1 MMCTFWKISYLF
13 MLHSKYSNKLTFE
26 NFDVCHHPHDV
37 SYKISKVS
45 LLTNLVPIGWLRLV
59 GSLKLWVSFAENCL
73 FYRALL
79 QKRPLILR
87 SLLVIATLYNRHT
100 QHIYTHTH
108 AQTHKHTHTHTHTH
122 KSRAHTHTHTLSLSL
137 THKRTNTHTH
147 THIHTHTHTN
157 AHTHKRTHSHT
168 DTHTLSLFNC
178 PPSLSLSLSVCVSL
192 FLFLSR
198 YRPPS
203 LSRPPFFSLPLF
215 SLSCALSRDFSLCL
229 PFSVIL
235 CSQLSTVLMY
245 WECLLLQCRA
255 FLAVSES
262 VSLLHHT
269 HLQLLHHTFL

>member
-1 MMCTFWKISYLF
+1 

-108 AQTHKHTHTHTHTH
+108 AHTHTQIARAHTHTHSLSLSHTQTHTYAHTHTHTHTHTH
-122 KSRAHTHTHTLSLSL
+122 KRTHTQTHALTHRHTHTLS
-137 THKRTNTHTH
+137 
-147 THIHTHTHTN
+147 
-157 AHTHKRTHSHT
+157 
-168 DTHTLSLFNC
+168 F
-178 PPSLSLSLSVCVSL
+178 
-192 FLFLSR
+192 
-198 YRPPS
+198 
-203 LSRPPFFSLPLF
+203 
-215 SLSCALSRDFSLCL
+215 
-229 PFSVIL
+229 
-235 CSQLSTVLMY
+235 
-245 WECLLLQCRA
+245 
-255 FLAVSES
+255 
-262 VSLLHHT
+262 
-269 HLQLLHHTFL
+269 